1 MTLRIPHRARLLL
14 AALAVPLLAGPGV
27 WAQNPHAGSWE
38 TKELIIKEA
47 AAGCRYVETVTA
59 TFQLAASINNAVAG
73 SLTRAFDRGWWLANP
88 GCVMP
93 GVNMVP
99 GFTLRQD
106 GWAVSGEMVG
116 RETQRLKGVY
126 TGCTTDCKEPWS
138 PPESFEIGLVRRP
151 GGLSAGLLKGIV
163 GTTMFRDSYQSQ
175 LDSANASEAFIGLV
189 QPLLD
194 GKCDEFVLRSVDAV
208 SRQRFPRDLICAY
221 SARLRQFIPN
231 VIRHEKSQAHSPT
244 LAQVMGFSGPLLLS
258 EGDVLV
264 QRYVVINTAGGGIF
278 LGGTLRRQPDG
289 SWKVLDLVP

>member
-1 MTLRIPHRARLLL
+1 MTFRFPHRARIF
-14 AALAVPLLAGPGV
+14 AMLAVPLLAGLGA
-27 WAQNPHAGSWE
+27 WAENPHAGTWE

-47 AAGCRYVETVTA
+47 APGCRYVESVTA
-59 TFQLAASINNAVAG
+59 TFQLAAGINNSVAG
-73 SLTRAFDRGWWLANP
+73 YLTRAFDRGWWIALP

-99 GFTLRQD
+99 GYTLRQD
-106 GWAVSGEMVG
+106 GWSVAGELVG
-116 RETQRLKGVY
+116 RETQQLKGVY
-126 TGCTTDCKEPWS
+126 TGCNTDCKEPWS
-138 PPESFEIGLVRRP
+138 PPASFEIGLVRRP

-175 LDSANASEAFIGLV
+175 LDAANASESFMGLV

-194 GKCDEFVLRSVDAV
+194 GKCDEFLLRAVDAG
-208 SRQRFPRDLICAY
+208 SRQRFSRDLLCAY
-221 SARLRQFIPN
+221 SAQLRRLIPN
-231 VIRHEKSQAHSPT
+231 VIRHEKTQAHAFT
-244 LAQVMGFSGPLLLS
+244 LAQVKGLTGPLLLS

-278 LGGTLRRQPDG
+278 LGGALRRQPDG